1 MTFADGGKAGSV
13 VETPPGNDAPEVT
26 QRVLRQRI
34 RQQEILAELG
44 VSALQGANFDQLLAD
59 TVRQTA
65 AGLKA
70 EFCKVLEHVPGENQF
85 IVRAGIGWDAGVVGK
100 ARVGA
105 DLASPAGFALR
116 TNKPVI
122 SNHLEN
128 EERFRTPE
136 LLMQHG
142 IRRAMNVILQGDGR
156 PFGVLEVD
164 SQSEGQFSE
173 HDLTFLQGAANILGM
188 AIERER
194 YERNL
199 KAALARQQILIKE
212 MAHRIKNSL
221 AIVAGMLRLQSTDVG
236 SPELTRHLNEA
247 AQRVVAI
254 ARAHERIHQGSKVEF
269 LDLGRYIEQV
279 CKDLDD
285 VVAHCSIHVDVPE
298 NVEIATDRA
307 IPLALIVNE
316 LMTNAA
322 KYAYEGR
329 NDGTIWVRVTRDDDM
344 LTLRVRDAGAGLP
357 DGFDPRKA
365 KGLGMRIVVAFVEQ
379 LEGEL
384 SVRAL
389 DKGTEFVVTV
399 PLGAKH
405 VDP

>member
-1 MTFADGGKAGSV
+1 
-13 VETPPGNDAPEVT
+13 
-26 QRVLRQRI
+26 
-34 RQQEILAELG
+34 
-44 VSALQGANFDQLLAD
+44 
-59 TVRQTA
+59 
-65 AGLKA
+65 
-70 EFCKVLEHVPGENQF
+70 
-85 IVRAGIGWDAGVVGK
+85 
-100 ARVGA
+100 
-105 DLASPAGFALR
+105 
-116 TNKPVI
+116 
-122 SNHLEN
+122 
-128 EERFRTPE
+128 
-136 LLMQHG
+136 
-142 IRRAMNVILQGDGR
+142 
-156 PFGVLEVD
+156 LEVD

>member
-1 MTFADGGKAGSV
+1 MTFPDGGKTGSV
-13 VETPPGNDAPEVT
+13 VETPPGKDAPELT
-26 QRVLRQRI
+26 HRVLQQRI

-44 VSALQGANFDQLLAD
+44 VKALQGATFDQLLAD

-65 AGLKA
+65 AGLQA

-128 EERFRTPE
+128 EERFRTPD

-199 KAALARQQILIKE
+199 KAALARQQVLVKE
-212 MAHRIKNSL
+212 MSHRIKNSL
-221 AIVAGMLRLQSTDVG
+221 AIVAGMLRLQSRDVG
-236 SPELTRHLNEA
+236 NPELTHHLNEA

-254 ARAHERIHQGSKVEF
+254 ARAHERIHQGSKVEL
-269 LDLGRYIEQV
+269 LDLGNYIEQV

-285 VVAHCSIHVDVPE
+285 VVAHCSIHVDVPG

-322 KYAYEGR
+322 KYAYKDREG
-329 NDGTIWVRVTRDDDM
+329 GSIWVDVTRDEDT

-357 DGFDPRKA
+357 DGFDPHKA
-365 KGLGMRIVVAFVEQ
+365 KSLGMRIIVAFVEQ

-384 SVRAL
+384 SVRSL